1 MWEIFVQ
8 VMRSVTCAELSVKV
22 DRRTKAGVDEAVPA
36 AAAAAQQPPPPDAGG
51 EAERGSEQTH
61 QHVADADVQQQH
73 VHRRPQLLEFAKQD
87 EHDKVVEEA
96 EGHDEAQH
104 HGQHDEARLRE
115 LRGARGSVLQLPVIA
130 LVEAE
135 VESSLTGKHPAVHSS
150 DFVLT
155 FEQWGGGRQSHRS
168 PGNFSFSFPQPFPGA
183 SWCVHGSHS
192 STDAGFGHERN
203 YRAKATRGHLLAC
216 LLLRMSP

>member
-1 MWEIFVQ
+1 MQNF
-8 VMRSVTCAELSVKV
+8 LKG
-22 DRRTKAGVDEAVPA
+22 RRTKAGVDEAVPA
-36 AAAAAQQPPPPDAGG
+36 AAAAPQQPPPPDAGG

-87 EHDKVVEEA
+87 EHDEVVEEA

-115 LRGARGSVLQLPVIA
+115 LGGARGGVVRLPVIA

-155 FEQWGGGRQSHRS
+155 LEQW
-168 PGNFSFSFPQPFPGA
+168 
-183 SWCVHGSHS
+183 
-192 STDAGFGHERN
+192 
-203 YRAKATRGHLLAC
+203 
-216 LLLRMSP
+216 